1 MQRDRGSPSRGD
13 GGLQDYVEE
22 LENQLMVKT
31 GLLDE
36 ALRLHR
42 IFHGRLTTLSEG
54 LQEKDRSAEE
64 LTASFY
70 NIISDT
76 LKLLT

>member
-1 MQRDRGSPSRGD
+1 MRVE
-13 GGLQDYVEE
+13 DYVEE

-42 IFHGRLTTLSEG
+42 IFHGRREPSAVESVARLTTLSEG
-54 LQEKDRSAEE
+54 LQEKDRTRLEE
-64 LTASFY
+64 REF
-70 NIISDT
+70 N
-76 LKLLT
+76 